1 MKKIML
7 ILAGALCL
15 SVAAV
20 QAQDPQSETSKD
32 STSIRPSDPTT
43 PAYRKDM
50 VQIPVTEVPEPIKNT
65 LNGAQLT
72 GWEKGTFYSNADKS
86 IFVLE
91 IRDDAENRV
100 RAYRFDPNGQPI
112 KDN

>member
-7 ILAGALCL
+7 IIAGALCL

-20 QAQDPQSETSKD
+20 QAQDPQQQQKKD
-32 STSIRPSDPTT
+32 STSIRPSDPGT

-50 VQIPVTEVPEPIKNT
+50 VQIPATEVPEPIKNT
-65 LNGAQLT
+65 LTGAQLT
-72 GWEKGTFYSNADKS
+72 GWEKGTFYANSDKS

-91 IRDDAENRV
+91 MRDDAENRV
-100 RAYRFDPNGQPI
+100 RAYRFDANGQPI